1 MENVFPKFAKSVFKE
16 IRAILDDEI
25 DGVSLE
31 LNEQDLTDLK
41 ASIIGPRDTPFENGL
56 FIIRLILPT
65 NYPTEPPKG
74 FFLTKI
80 FHPNVNP
87 RTGEICIDTLKKE
100 WNPVLGLRHIL
111 LSIRCLLIVPNPESA
126 LNEEAGRLLLEDY
139 DEYTRQARIFTSVHA
154 LGPAATPKIPTS
166 YPQDSTILRDSNGH
180 PEKSTSL
187 NKKKTLSVTKKTMKR
202 L

>member
-1 MENVFPKFAKSVFKE
+1 MENVFPKFAKSVYKE

-41 ASIIGPRDTPFENGL
+41 ASIVGPRDTPFENGL
-56 FIIRLILPT
+56 FLIRLLLPT
-65 NYPTEPPKG
+65 NYPAEPPKG

-87 RTGEICIDTLKKE
+87 RTGEICVDTLKKE
-100 WNPVLGLRHIL
+100 WNPTL
-111 LSIRCLLIVPNPESA
+111 VPNPESA

-154 LGPAATPKIPTS
+154 QGPAVAHKLPPDSCT
-166 YPQDSTILRDSNGH
+166 QESTILRDSNGH

-187 NKKKTLSVTKKTMKR
+187 HKKKALSVTKKTMKR

>member
-41 ASIIGPRDTPFENGL
+41 
-56 FIIRLILPT
+56 
-65 NYPTEPPKG
+65 
-74 FFLTKI
+74 
-80 FHPNVNP
+80 
-87 RTGEICIDTLKKE
+87 
-100 WNPVLGLRHIL
+100 
-111 LSIRCLLIVPNPESA
+111 SIRCLLIVPNPESA

>member
-1 MENVFPKFAKSVFKE
+1 MENVFPKFATSLYKE
-16 IRAILDDEI
+16 LRAILDDEI

-41 ASIIGPRDTPFENGL
+41 VPCAYYNKVTL
-56 FIIRLILPT
+56 T
-65 NYPTEPPKG
+65 N
-74 FFLTKI
+74 
-80 FHPNVNP
+80 
-87 RTGEICIDTLKKE
+87 
-100 WNPVLGLRHIL
+100 LGVRI
-111 LSIRCLLIVPNPESA
+111 PNPESA

-154 LGPAATPKIPTS
+154 LAPAATQKLPPGS
-166 YPQDSTILRDSNGH
+166 CPQESTILRDSNGP

-187 NKKKTLSVTKKTMKR
+187 KKKKALSVTKKTMKR

>member
-1 MENVFPKFAKSVFKE
+1 MSSLSSQN
-16 IRAILDDEI
+16 
-25 DGVSLE
+25 GVSLE

-41 ASIIGPRDTPFENGL
+41 ASIVGPRDTPFENGL
-56 FIIRLILPT
+56 FLIRLLLPT

-74 FFLTKI
+74 FFITKI

-87 RTGEICIDTLKKE
+87 RTGEICVDTLKKE
-100 WNPVLGLRHIL
+100 WNPTLGLRHIL

-154 LGPAATPKIPTS
+154 QGPAAAHKLLPDSCT
-166 YPQDSTILRDSNGH
+166 QESTILRDSNGH

-187 NKKKTLSVTKKTMKR
+187 NKKKALSVTKKTMKR